1 MRLLGMLVL
10 TCAVAYA
17 QPKTKSTELFEQ
29 GRALAAAGKLAEA
42 CSKFD
47 ESYQLDRAP
56 GTALNFGD
64 CLEKLGQLR
73 RAWQMFDGAW
83 RDFARD
89 SDGRADYAKK
99 RASDISA
106 KLVAITVNVADPAIP
121 GLVIEIDGQVV
132 AAQAVIEDRF
142 PPGEITVTARAPG
155 KTELSARTSGAAGAT
170 VAVDIPAELG
180 GGSSASTG
188 PTPGSRDKT
197 RVRVALITG
206 GVGLVS
212 LGASA
217 VLGLSAKSKYDD
229 GLADCPVMDGTPRCA
244 TLAQKQ
250 VLDEAASRAN
260 VATGFA
266 IAGAFFV
273 AAGVVLYVTAPRE
286 SLQVAPTATAS
297 SVGLS
302 LSGAF

>member
-142 PPGEITVTARAPG
+142 PPGEITVTATRRPDPDSDRAPPPAPRD
-155 KTELSARTSGAAGAT
+155 KPRSAAPPSASPRTPRMPLEPIATKSAVSKVLTCVLLSA
-170 VAVDIPAELG
+170 
-180 GGSSASTG
+180 
-188 PTPGSRDKT
+188 PTWLEA
-197 RVRVALITG
+197 RVANCDEVSALRLVEVRLPICSVVRACTC
-206 GVGLVS
+206 VLVS
-212 LGASA
+212 
-217 VLGLSAKSKYDD
+217 
-229 GLADCPVMDGTPRCA
+229 A
-244 TLAQKQ
+244 T
-250 VLDEAASRAN
+250 
-260 VATGFA
+260 T
-266 IAGAFFV
+266 
-273 AAGVVLYVTAPRE
+273 
-286 SLQVAPTATAS
+286 
-297 SVGLS
+297 
-302 LSGAF
+302 